1 MGQHTKCKNL
11 EITRSF
17 IFGCFTEV
25 VVNEYTYTVVTEEYN
40 LVYCILYGY
49 MSVVDSCESCPFS
62 NTRIRVYRTSSQLF
76 YFPKDTRII
85 EQKTAFSLHLKNKWI
100 VNTVCTELCSLNK
113 VL

>member
-1 MGQHTKCKNL
+1 MAQHTKCKNL

-17 IFGCFTEV
+17 IFGCFTDV
-25 VVNEYTYTVVTEEYN
+25 VVNEYTVVTVQYN

-62 NTRIRVYRTSSQLF
+62 NTRI
-76 YFPKDTRII
+76 PRII

-100 VNTVCTELCSLNK
+100 VNTVCT
-113 VL
+113 VLVYCVL